1 MNYTFKPRTGGRY
14 LLSIALLMALVLYIP
29 SCSKGGGENGT
40 QNPEEEEEVYVP
52 VKSHYPKARKSFRIV
67 TYNIGNFGK
76 YISNMSENVA
86 LVADLL
92 KELDA
97 DVVGLTELDSCN
109 TRHWANQART
119 LAVSMGNWQWYF
131 GRAIQYKGGAYGNGV
146 IVPPTVVILNK
157 YTVALPNPTT
167 YESRSIA
174 VVETDKYVFGAC
186 HLDHSTEDY
195 IQTQIAAVNAWA
207 AEKYTDCK
215 KPVFLVGDMNAVTG
229 SAAIKA
235 LETSWE
241 IISANEN
248 SAGGNVN
255 PTRCI
260 DYIFHY
266 RKSAAVKVVG
276 GHTPMEFYAGDV
288 TQASD
293 HHPVYADIEF
303 L

>member
-1 MNYTFKPRTGGRY
+1 MNYTFKPSTGGRY
-14 LLSIALLMALVLYIP
+14 LLSVALFVVLVLYIP
-29 SCSKGGGENGT
+29 SCSKGGGTG
-40 QNPEEEEEVYVP
+40 NPEEGEDYVP
-52 VKSHYPKARKSFRIV
+52 VKSYYPKAKGVFRIV

-76 YISNMSENVA
+76 YITNMSDNIT

-97 DVVGLTELDSCN
+97 DAVGLNELDSMN
-109 TRHWANQART
+109 TRHRANQAME
-119 LAVSMGNWQWYF
+119 LAKAMGDWQWYF
-131 GRAIQYKGGAYGNGV
+131 GRAIKYKGGSYGNGV
-146 IVPPTVVILNK
+146 ILPKGTLIIGQ
-157 YTVALPNPTT
+157 YTLALPNPTT
-167 YESRSIA
+167 YESRSVS
-174 VVETDKYVFGAC
+174 VVETNKYVLAVS
-186 HLDHSTEDY
+186 HLDHSSEEY
-195 IQTQIAAVNAWA
+195 IQTQIEAINTWIAKEYDNSRI
-207 AEKYTDCK
+207 
-215 KPVFLVGDMNAVTG
+215 PVFFVGDMNSVPG

-266 RKSAAVKVVG
+266 RKSAAVRVIG
-276 GHTPMEFYAGDV
+276 GHTPMAFYAGDV

-293 HHPVYADIEF
+293 HHPVYTDIEF